1 MKRSLLLL
9 LLPGLIATQDLRA
22 QLRLGL
28 LGGIHSANIIET
40 NQIPGWDTTTK
51 KYQSSHSGV
60 QIGVI
65 AEMPIGRKG
74 LFFQPAIVY
83 TARGRNFLKPND
95 SSVYNHID
103 TIYSKSTLSLGYIDI
118 PLNLTLKLPL
128 SRNHK
133 NNFFISAGP
142 YISFFYSG
150 TQTNENLNTTDPP
163 ADTIFSFSNSSH
175 HLSVGKGPNTYKVV
189 DFGINARAG
198 FELGNLMLSAYF
210 SRGLSNFY
218 TATYPGTFHQTLLG
232 ASVGIW
238 LGPKPDLP
246 AARVHDT
253 DKDGIPDKEDLCPT
267 QPGTAKWH
275 GCPVPDTDHDGID
288 DDHDSCRTVAGLAR
302 YNGCP
307 IPDTD
312 HDGVDDEHDSC
323 KTIPGLPRYNGC
335 PIPDT
340 DHDGIDDEHDSCR
353 TVPGLARYNGCPI
366 PDKDGDGIN
375 DEEDKCPDEPGTAE
389 NQGCPVVKKEIAEK
403 IDYTAKNI
411 LFTLGSDHLFESSH
425 AGLNDLAVLLLAH
438 PEWHLT
444 IEGHTD
450 NSGTA
455 QKNLT
460 LSQKRADAVKTWL
473 VRKGVDQGRLTAIG
487 YGQVQPIAENSTAKG
502 KTANRRVELKVSLEK
517 H

>member
-1 MKRSLLLL
+1 MKRSLFLLL
-9 LLPGLIATQDLRA
+9 LFGLFGTQDLRA

-40 NQIPGWDTTTK
+40 NQIPGWDTATK

-74 LFFQPAIVY
+74 LFFQPAILY
-83 TARGRNFLKPND
+83 TGRGRNYLKRND
-95 SSVYNHID
+95 SSLYNHID

-118 PLNLTLKLPL
+118 PMNLTLKLPL
-128 SRNHK
+128 SHNHK
-133 NNFFISAGP
+133 NNFIISAGP
-142 YISFFYSG
+142 YISFFYGG

-163 ADTIFSFSNSSH
+163 ADTIFSFSNTSH
-175 HLSVGKGPNTYKVV
+175 NLSVGKGPDTYKVL
-189 DFGINARAG
+189 DFGVNGRAG
-198 FELGNLMLSAYF
+198 FEFGNLMLSAYF

-218 TATYPGTFHQTLLG
+218 TATYPGTFHQTLFG
-232 ASVGIW
+232 ASACLW
-238 LGPKPDLP
+238 LGPKPALP
-246 AARVHDT
+246 PARVYDT
-253 DKDGIPDKEDLCPT
+253 DKDGIPDNEDLCPT
-267 QPGTAKWH
+267 QPGSAKWH
-275 GCPVPDTDHDGID
+275 GCPV
-288 DDHDSCRTVAGLAR
+288 
-302 YNGCP
+302 
-307 IPDTD
+307 PDTD

-323 KTIPGLPRYNGC
+323 KTVPGVARYNGC
-335 PIPDT
+335 PVPDT

-375 DEEDKCPDEPGTAE
+375 DEEDKCPDEPGTVE
-389 NQGCPVVKKEIAEK
+389 NQGCPVIKKEIAEK

-411 LFTLGSDHLFESSH
+411 LFTLGSDRLFRSSLS
-425 AGLNDLAVLLLAH
+425 GLDDLALLLLAH

-450 NSGTA
+450 NSGDPG
-455 QKNLT
+455 KNLA

-473 VRKGVDQGRLTAIG
+473 VRKGVPNERLTATG
-487 YGQVQPIAENSTAKG
+487 YGQEQPMADNSTAKG
-502 KTANRRVELKVSLEK
+502 RTANRRVELKVSLEK